1 MRVCLKTNSTQEK
14 GVLNKK
20 NKKSE
25 GKGLK
30 FANVRSCRKRC
41 FFCIKKGAPET
52 LNTNLQTNFFG
63 VGNVLTESHTT
74 LTKIYVL
81 IIYKC
86 LNVNEKMIYL
96 LKTGSVEVIP
106 GYTTRLALGIRHFS
120 ACKRILVIVDR

>member
-41 FFCIKKGAPET
+41 FFCIKKGALET
-52 LNTNLQTNFFG
+52 LNTNLQTNFFRRR
-63 VGNVLTESHTT
+63 ERSHREPHNAHKN
-74 LTKIYVL
+74 LRPDNI
-81 IIYKC
+81 
-86 LNVNEKMIYL
+86 
-96 LKTGSVEVIP
+96 
-106 GYTTRLALGIRHFS
+106 
-120 ACKRILVIVDR
+120 